1 VRSNA
6 ALARVI
12 YRSETKDDNG
22 RESAVLQDLMWGT
35 RISRIE
41 SGGRRKVKGMH
52 RLQVGLSCRLRWMF
66 AVGLFVMAS
75 LVGRAETPSGPL
87 RVAIVGLEH
96 GHVEGFLS
104 QLPKHPDVELVG
116 IADADPTLW
125 SKYGKK
131 YSLADTLFYKSMANM
146 IERCHPQAVLVYTSI
161 GEHRHAIEIAAQ
173 YGVSVMVEK
182 PLTISTEDAIA
193 IRKIAN
199 EHHIQVLVNYE
210 TTWYASNRAAYDELK
225 NGKLGDVRRVV
236 VHDGHQG
243 PQEIGVPPEFLNW
256 LIDPE
261 QNGAG
266 ALYDF
271 GCYGVDLM
279 TWLMHG
285 ETPITVTAVVNHDK
299 PHLYPKVDDD
309 ATVVLTYPHAQA
321 VIQASWN
328 WPFGRKD
335 MEVYGA
341 TGYAITVA
349 ADQVRLRHQH
359 DSEER
364 LTTAPPL
371 TGPQKDSLSYLAAV
385 LRGQIVPK
393 GDLSALDTNVVVMR
407 ILDAARESARAGKS
421 VRLSRLGE

>member
-1 VRSNA
+1 
-6 ALARVI
+6 
-12 YRSETKDDNG
+12 
-22 RESAVLQDLMWGT
+22 
-35 RISRIE
+35 
-41 SGGRRKVKGMH
+41 
-52 RLQVGLSCRLRWMF
+52 
-66 AVGLFVMAS
+66 
-75 LVGRAETPSGPL
+75 
-87 RVAIVGLEH
+87 
-96 GHVEGFLS
+96 
-104 QLPKHPDVELVG
+104 
-116 IADADPTLW
+116 
-125 SKYGKK
+125 
-131 YSLADTLFYKSMANM
+131 
-146 IERCHPQAVLVYTSI
+146 
-161 GEHRHAIEIAAQ
+161 
-173 YGVSVMVEK
+173 
-182 PLTISTEDAIA
+182 
-193 IRKIAN
+193 
-199 EHHIQVLVNYE
+199 
-210 TTWYASNRAAYDELK
+210 
-225 NGKLGDVRRVV
+225 
-236 VHDGHQG
+236 
-243 PQEIGVPPEFLNW
+243 
-256 LIDPE
+256 
-261 QNGAG
+261 
-266 ALYDF
+266 
-271 GCYGVDLM
+271 
-279 TWLMHG
+279 
-285 ETPITVTAVVNHDK
+285 VVNHDK